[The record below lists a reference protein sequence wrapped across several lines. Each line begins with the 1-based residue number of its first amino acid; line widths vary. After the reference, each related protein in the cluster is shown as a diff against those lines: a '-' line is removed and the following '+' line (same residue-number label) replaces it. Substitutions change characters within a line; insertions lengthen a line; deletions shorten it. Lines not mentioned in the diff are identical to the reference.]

1 MMTNRHVKTING
13 RKYYYQSIRLGK
25 RVTSKYI
32 GPVEVKKKKLQDKDI
47 SAAETTYIG

>member
-1 MMTNRHVKTING
+1 MTNRHVKTING

-32 GPVEVKKKKLQDKDI
+32 GPVETKKKKIQVQEN
-47 SAAETTYIG
+47 ETTYIG